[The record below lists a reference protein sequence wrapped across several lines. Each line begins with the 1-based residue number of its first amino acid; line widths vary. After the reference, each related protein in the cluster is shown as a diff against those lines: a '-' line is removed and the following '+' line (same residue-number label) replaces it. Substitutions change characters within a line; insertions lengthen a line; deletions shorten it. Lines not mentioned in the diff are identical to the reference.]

1 MMGMFRTSTVPALE
15 QTVAFAQ
22 RRHEVL
28 AGNLA
33 NLDTP
38 GYRTRDL
45 SVADFQNA
53 LADSIEAAQHP
64 SPGHATAVPGTGS
77 PATRGDFMEG
87 PRHAM
92 EQVVFH
98 DNSDVGLESQ
108 VTEMAKNQ
116 HLHNSAIALMRS
128 QFGLLRAAISE
139 RA

>member
-1 MMGMFRTSTVPALE
+1 MMGMFRSSAVPALE
-15 QTVAFAQ
+15 QSAVFAQ

-45 SVADFQNA
+45 SVSAFQNA
-53 LADSIEAAQHP
+53 LAESIQAVQHP
-64 SPGHATAVPGTGS
+64 SPGHFSASAGTGS
-77 PATRGDFMEG
+77 PATRADFAEG

-108 VTEMAKNQ
+108 VTEMSKNQ
-116 HLHNSAIALMRS
+116 HMHNTAIALMRS
-128 QFGLLRAAISE
+128 QFSVLRAAITE

>member
-1 MMGMFRTSTVPALE
+1 MMGMFRSSAVPALE
-15 QTVAFAQ
+15 QTAVFSQ

-38 GYRTRDL
+38 GYRVRDL
-45 SVADFQNA
+45 SVSTFQNA
-53 LADSIEAAQHP
+53 LAESIQEVQHP
-64 SPGHATAVPGTGS
+64 SPGHVSASEGTGS
-77 PATRGDFMEG
+77 PATRRHFADG

-108 VTEMAKNQ
+108 VTEISKNQ
-116 HLHNSAIALMRS
+116 HMHNMAIALMRS
-128 QFGLLRAAISE
+128 QFSVMRAAITE

>member
-1 MMGMFRTSTVPALE
+1 MMGMFRSSAVPALE
-15 QTVAFAQ
+15 QSAAFAQ

-38 GYRTRDL
+38 GYRVRDL
-45 SVADFQNA
+45 SVSAFQNA
-53 LADSIEAAQHP
+53 LAESIQEVRHP
-64 SPGHATAVPGTGS
+64 SPGHFSASEGTGS
-77 PATRGDFMEG
+77 PATARSFADG

-108 VTEMAKNQ
+108 VTEIAKNQ
-116 HLHNSAIALMRS
+116 HMHNMAIALMRS
-128 QFGLLRAAISE
+128 QFSVMRAAITE